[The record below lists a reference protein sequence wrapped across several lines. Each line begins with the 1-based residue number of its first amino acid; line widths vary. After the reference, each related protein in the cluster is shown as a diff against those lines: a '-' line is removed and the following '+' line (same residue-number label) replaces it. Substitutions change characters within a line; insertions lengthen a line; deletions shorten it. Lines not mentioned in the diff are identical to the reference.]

1 MSEKYK
7 SEYAPI
13 WRDVKRFPPPIGTK
27 ILLRS
32 QYGTAIIGQ
41 YYAEGNFTHWT
52 GLPKLSDEEK
62 NQEPRACG

>member
-13 WRDVKRFPPPIGTK
+13 WKNINEYAPPLGTK

-41 YYAEGNFTHWT
+41 YYAEGRFTHWA
-52 GLPKLSDEEK
+52 GLPKLSEEEK
-62 NQEPRACG
+62 NQESRTNG